1 MNKEV
6 QKELMKELKINDI
19 EQKTAREL
27 AKIIGID
34 DLLKLA
40 DYFHGDTV
48 MIPKP
53 KSLLIKARN
62 RAIKKE
68 KKVYNHTVK
77 ELSEKWELSTES
89 IRKILKES
97 N

>member
-6 QKELMKELKINDI
+6 QKEIMKELKINDI
-19 EQKTAREL
+19 EQKTAQEL

-34 DLLKLA
+34 NLLKLA

-48 MIPKP
+48 FIPKP
-53 KSLLIKARN
+53 ESLLRKARN
-62 RAIKKE
+62 RTIKKE
-68 KKVYNHTVK
+68 KKVYNYTVK
-77 ELSEKWELSTES
+77 ELSEKWKLSTEN
-89 IRKILKES
+89 IRGILKES